1 MTAAAAVRALPAA
14 GRTAR
19 YGHVLAGV
27 ELDGPAREALASPV
41 PAPRKVPERVSP
53 ARDAVAPLIDAML
66 AGDLEAPRKQRRGE
80 LRRGRRGGRRLM
92 PRNGLAASGAWLGSQ
107 PLISATQSSI
117 AGASLSR
124 GGGSEALP
132 RRRSRRTSRV
142 RRGRVVSPLSSEPG
156 A

>member
-53 ARDAVAPLIDAML
+53 AGCGGAADRRDA
-66 AGDLEAPRKQRRGE
+66 RRG
-80 LRRGRRGGRRLM
+80 
-92 PRNGLAASGAWLGSQ
+92 S
-107 PLISATQSSI
+107 
-117 AGASLSR
+117 
-124 GGGSEALP
+124 
-132 RRRSRRTSRV
+132 
-142 RRGRVVSPLSSEPG
+142 
-156 A
+156 